1 MKRPAV
7 RVAICVIGPA
17 SIDNDGHNE
26 QGDYAGASL
35 GSQEAPGGSLVH
47 GPLLAEELALSI
59 HGAGMDP
66 AAETLGGTVLEGGK
80 RFLWTH
86 ICHEP
91 AISSTQGKVSGWGPK
106 GDTDRIFF

>member
-7 RVAICVIGPA
+7 WVAICVIGPA

-35 GSQEAPGGSLVH
+35 GGQEAPGGSLVH

-59 HGAGMDP
+59 HGAGMGP
-66 AAETLGGTVLEGGK
+66 
-80 RFLWTH
+80 
-86 ICHEP
+86 
-91 AISSTQGKVSGWGPK
+91 SS
-106 GDTDRIFF
+106 